1 MLSFR
6 YFFKLFV
13 FWIIYFLI
21 NRLFFIINYLEE
33 FSLVSIS
40 EVLNIFP
47 KSLDLDISFIAYLFG
62 IITFFLFI
70 NSFFVT
76 RVVNSFIS
84 NIISWVNGFLI
95 VFSSLIVGG
104 EIGIYSEWG
113 TKLNYTALSHFTHPK
128 EVFSTATFFNYFIM
142 LIAIFIGFLFVK
154 IYKKYIHQD
163 FHTKRYSLKQFV
175 FKIVRFPIV
184 LAVLLFFVRGGV
196 QEIPINTSDA
206 YFSRNIIVNDVT
218 VNPSW
223 NLVQSII
230 KSRSNFAGNPYAR
243 YSQKQVD
250 EFINTISNDSDETH
264 HVLNSDTP
272 NIVFILLESWSA
284 DNIESLGG
292 LNLVTPNFKKLEK
305 EGLSFINFY
314 SNGWTSDQAMTS
326 IFSSFPVFP
335 YVSIINQ
342 VDKAR
347 QLPCLNKSLIDKGY
361 HSSYFFGGQLTYGNI
376 KGYLFSQGF
385 DIVKDIEDYK
395 HLPAGRLGVHDEF
408 MFSQFRDE
416 LNRLPEP
423 FFTNLFTLSS
433 HSPFDFPGEH
443 KLSYDDKYDSYLN
456 SIAYTDKFLGEFFE
470 TVKDED
476 WYSNTL
482 FIVVAD
488 HSHNSPKRWRLAQKE
503 RFQIPM
509 LWFGP
514 VLNPNYRGTK
524 WKKLCSQVDIAPTI
538 LKQLDLNYSKYKF
551 GGDIFN
557 DKQEVFVPYAFPKG
571 YGLIT
576 NKGYYAFS
584 EGYNRVLE
592 VEASDSSQIS
602 IIKEQMEQYFQGAF
616 QDYLNY

>member
-1 MLSFR
+1 MRSFT
-6 YFFKLFV
+6 YFFKLFS

-21 NRLFFIINYLEE
+21 NRLFFVINYSEE

-47 KSLDLDISFIAYLFG
+47 KSLALDISFIAYLFG
-62 IITFFLFI
+62 IISFFLFF
-70 NSFFVT
+70 NSFFIT
-76 RVVNSFIS
+76 RNVNTYIS
-84 NIISWVNGFLI
+84 NIIYWLNGFLI
-95 VFSSLIVGG
+95 VVTALIVGG

-113 TKLNYTALSHFTHPK
+113 TKLNYTALSHFVYPR

-142 LIAIFIGFLFVK
+142 LIAIVIGFLFVK
-154 IYKKYIHQD
+154 IYKKFIHQD
-163 FHTKRYSLKQFV
+163 FHTNKYGLKQFI

-184 LAVLLFFVRGGV
+184 LAVLLFFARGGI

-230 KSRSNFAGNPYAR
+230 KSRSNFSGNPYAL
-243 YSQKQVD
+243 YSQNQVD
-250 EFINTISNDSDETH
+250 NFINTISNHSDETLY
-264 HVLNSDTP
+264 VLNSDTP

-292 LNLVTPNFKKLEK
+292 LNGVAPNFKKLEK
-305 EGLSFINFY
+305 DGLSFMNFY

-347 QLPCLNKSLIDKGY
+347 QLPCLNRSLINKGY

-385 DIVKDIEDYK
+385 DVVKDEEDYK
-395 HLPAGRLGVHDEF
+395 HLSAGRLGVHDEF
-408 MFSQFRDE
+408 MFSQFKDE
-416 LNRLPEP
+416 LSRLPEP
-423 FFTNLFTLSS
+423 FFTSLFTLSS
-433 HSPFDFPGEH
+433 HSPFDFPAEH
-443 KLSYDDKYDSYLN
+443 KLSFDDKYDSYIN
-456 SIAYTDKFLGEFFE
+456 SIAYTDKYLGEFFE
-470 TVKDED
+470 SVKDED

-482 FIVVAD
+482 FVIVAD

-509 LWFGP
+509 LWFGS
-514 VLNPNYRGTK
+514 VLKSNYRGTQ
-524 WKKLCSQVDIAPTI
+524 WNKLCSQIDIAPTI
-538 LKQLDLNYSKYKF
+538 LKQLNQNYSNYKF

-557 DKQEVFVPYAFPKG
+557 DKQELFVPYAFPKG

-576 NKGYYAFS
+576 SKGYYAFS
-584 EGYNRVLE
+584 EAYNRVLE
-592 VEASDSSQIS
+592 AEAIDSSQIS
-602 IIKEQMEQYFQGAF
+602 IIKEQMELYFQCAF
-616 QDYLNY
+616 EDYLNY